1 MTDHAAI
8 SDKVGL
14 RRRDWVL
21 ILGFWALIAT
31 AVVIRTIYNNGVVP
45 LILDTDDAMRLAV
58 VRDFLAGQSWYDI
71 SQHRLNTPF
80 GAQLH
85 WSRLVDLP
93 IAGLMLLFRPVSGD
107 MAETVAVVLWPL
119 LLLLIFLILSARL
132 SLRLVGKGAV
142 LPGIVLPVL
151 SLAMLPEFTPGRIDH
166 HNVQIVLVTALAS
179 ATIAGYTSV
188 RAAALAGILAAT
200 TLAIGTESLPAIAAA
215 LFVFGLIWVS
225 DASKAPMM
233 RAFGLAFGVA
243 SAVHLAIAQPPQNW
257 LQPACDALSVPYVL
271 AGVLVAALFTALP
284 VLPLASRT
292 ARFVALFGAGA
303 VALAILIVLY
313 PQCMGGPYA
322 ELDPWIK
329 ENWVPRIAEAKP
341 VWSSITA
348 VPGVTIAIM
357 TPLLAALAVIIWR
370 VRHTVGRIRSEWL
383 ILGVFLIFGFL
394 VTCLQIR
401 GGRLAAPLAI
411 PAGAWLI
418 VAMRARYLDSRRI
431 ADAGKLVGAWL
442 VFAGVF
448 IAVAVTALLLPFGL
462 VAQPQTVAG
471 NQSSSER
478 KIDARHACLLP
489 DAFAK
494 LQGGSTESIMAPI
507 DLGAHLL
514 AFTPHVVVG
523 APYHRNSQGMLAT
536 VNFFSGTPEAARE
549 IAAERSVT
557 LVVTCDSLPEMRGY
571 ETGNA
576 DVFAN
581 HLASGD
587 LPDWLE
593 DITPDGATLR
603 LYRVRL

>member
-1 MTDHAAI
+1 MTDHPAL
-8 SDKVGL
+8 SDEGGL
-14 RRRDWVL
+14 RRRDWIL
-21 ILGFWALIAT
+21 IFGFWALIAA
-31 AVVIRTIYNNGVVP
+31 AVIVRTIYNNGVVP

-58 VRDFLAGQSWYDI
+58 VRDFLAGQSWFDI

-93 IAGLMLLFRPVSGD
+93 IAGLMLLLRPLAGD
-107 MAETVAVVLWPL
+107 LAETVAVVLWPL
-119 LLLLIFLILSARL
+119 ILLLIFLILSARL
-132 SLRLVGKGAV
+132 SVRLVGKGAV

-179 ATIAGYTSV
+179 ATIAAYTSM

-225 DASKAPMM
+225 DADKAPMM
-233 RAFGLAFGVA
+233 RAFGLAFGA
-243 SAVHLAIAQPPQNW
+243 ATAVHLAIAQPPQNW
-257 LQPACDALSVPYVL
+257 LQPACDALSAPYVL
-271 AGVLVAALFTALP
+271 AGVLVAALFAALP
-284 VLPLASRT
+284 VLPLAGRT
-292 ARFVALFGAGA
+292 TRFVALVGAG
-303 VALAILIVLY
+303 VVTLGILIALY
-313 PQCMGGPYA
+313 PQCLGGPYA

-341 VWSSITA
+341 VWSSIIA

-357 TPLLAALAVIIWR
+357 TPLIAALAVIFWC
-370 VRHTVGRIRSEWL
+370 VRHTENRIRVEWM

-418 VAMRARYLDSRRI
+418 VAMRARYLDSRRL
-431 ADAGKLVGAWL
+431 ADAGKLVSAWL

-448 IAVAVTALLLPFGL
+448 IAVAVTAVLLPFGL
-462 VAQPQTVAG
+462 VAQPETVSG
-471 NQSSSER
+471 NQSTSER
-478 KIDARHACLLP
+478 RIDARHACLLP
-489 DAFAK
+489 DAFAD
-494 LQGGSTESIMAPI
+494 LRRGSTEAIMAPI

-523 APYHRNSQGMLAT
+523 APYHRNSEGMLAT
-536 VNFFSGTPEAARE
+536 VNFFSGTAEAALE
-549 IAAERSVT
+549 IASERSLT
-557 LVVTCDSLPEMRGY
+557 LVVTCDGLPEMRGY
-571 ETGNA
+571 ETGDTNT
-576 DVFAN
+576 FAK

-593 DITPDGATLR
+593 EITPDGATLQ
-603 LYRVRL
+603 LYRVHL